1 MKKLAAFAM
10 AITVLSLS
18 VTALADVAATDSGK
32 TAAETTVTGAGD
44 YSTVLITDSS
54 GNVVY
59 VDQADGLFD
68 APMPFLI
75 KANPDYGKYTVKLGG
90 ENIDPA
96 STYFY
101 VGVDAPKQGD
111 VTMKRLQNEE
121 TPDNGATY
129 RIGYYAEVEAGY
141 ASIYHA
147 LKVGYDGNPKYGGF
161 DLGQN
166 WDETHYTGGGSLYLI
181 FQLNDVPS
189 AWKDSVTVF
198 LSTDEVGNTPVNN
211 NEQEEE

>member
-32 TAAETTVTGAGD
+32 TVAETTVTGAGD

-54 GNVVY
+54 GNPVY
-59 VDQADGLFD
+59 INQDSSKFKASVD
-68 APMPFLI
+68 FLL
-75 KANPDYGKYTVKLGG
+75 KENPNYGKYTVRLGG
-90 ENIDPA
+90 ENVTPT

-111 VTMKRLQNEE
+111 VAMKRLQNEE
-121 TPDNGATY
+121 QNADKSGYN
-129 RIGYYAEVEAGY
+129 IGYYTEVEADDVSKY
-141 ASIYHA
+141 NS
-147 LKVGYDGNPKYGGF
+147 LKVGFADHPTYGGV
-161 DLGQN
+161 DLDGDA
-166 WDETHYTGGGSLYLI
+166 WDKTHYSGSGDLYII

-189 AWKDSVTVF
+189 VWKDSVTVF
-198 LSTDEVGNTPVNN
+198 LSTDEVGNTPVNS
-211 NEQEEE
+211 NE